1 MLKFTHKIERGAYM
15 KKEFEMPTCEVVEFD
30 NEDVITTSNVTPG
43 IDD

>member
-1 MLKFTHKIERGAYM
+1 M